1 MKYFRYYQ
9 HDPGRCEDT
18 VGIIVTTSLLE
29 AKDVLKKH
37 YPSTNI
43 DRFELKEII
52 LSEDGLYEMYY
63 G

>member
-1 MKYFRYYQ
+1 MRYFRYYY

-18 VGIIVTTSLLE
+18 VGIIVTSSLSV
-29 AKDVLKKH
+29 AKDVLQKH
-37 YPSTNI
+37 YPSMNV
-43 DRFELKEII
+43 DRFALTEIT

>member
-43 DRFELKEII
+43 DRT
-52 LSEDGLYEMYY
+52 
-63 G
+63 